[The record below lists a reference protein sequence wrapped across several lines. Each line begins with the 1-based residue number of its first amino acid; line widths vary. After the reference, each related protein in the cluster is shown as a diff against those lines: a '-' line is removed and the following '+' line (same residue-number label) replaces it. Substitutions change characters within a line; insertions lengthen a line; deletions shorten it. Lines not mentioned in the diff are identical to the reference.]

1 MPAPASLICHR
12 HCRCTDAPG
21 ASFGMMYAL
30 GPIPTP
36 DRPFHCSEFAMSLF
50 RKLSLLLCSAF
61 WLAASTAHAQTEAP
75 DALIKRV
82 SNEMLELAKTD
93 KQIQAGNQ
101 QRIMEVVQAKVIPH
115 VNFQRMTAQAAG
127 RFWRE
132 ATPEQQAALTT
143 EFRSLLIYTYAGAIS
158 QVRNQVLEF
167 KPMRASPDD
176 DEVEV
181 RSVVIQPRGEPIQL
195 NYRLEKTAAGWKI
208 YDVNILGAW
217 LVETYK
223 GTFAAEINKGGM
235 DGLIRAL
242 AERNR
247 RLAAA
252 PPKQTKS

>member
-1 MPAPASLICHR
+1 
-12 HCRCTDAPG
+12 
-21 ASFGMMYAL
+21 
-30 GPIPTP
+30 
-36 DRPFHCSEFAMSLF
+36 MSIF
-50 RKLSLLLCSAF
+50 RKFFLLFFTVLFLCAGSA
-61 WLAASTAHAQTEAP
+61 SAQQEAP

-82 SNEMLELAKTD
+82 STEILDLAKTD

-101 QRIMEVVQAKVIPH
+101 QRIMEVVQAKVIPY
-115 VNFQRMTAQAAG
+115 VNFQRMTSMAAG

-143 EFRSLLIYTYAGAIS
+143 EFRSLLIYTYSGAIS

-167 KPMRASPDD
+167 KPMRAGAGD

-195 NYRLEKTAAGWKI
+195 NYRLEKTPAGWKI

-223 GTFAAEINKGGM
+223 GTFAAEINKGGI

-242 AERNR
+242 AERNK
-247 RLAAA
+247 RLAAV
-252 PPKQTKS
+252 PPKPAKS

>member
-1 MPAPASLICHR
+1 
-12 HCRCTDAPG
+12 
-21 ASFGMMYAL
+21 
-30 GPIPTP
+30 
-36 DRPFHCSEFAMSLF
+36 MSTL
-50 RKLSLLLCSAF
+50 RKLSSLLFILLLVGVGSA
-61 WLAASTAHAQTEAP
+61 SAQQEAP
-75 DALIKRV
+75 DVLVKRV
-82 SNEMLELAKTD
+82 SGEILELAKTD

-101 QRIMEVVQAKVIPH
+101 QRIMEIVQAKVIPH
-115 VNFQRMTAQAAG
+115 VNFQRMTAMAAG

-143 EFRSLLIYTYAGAIS
+143 EFRSLLIYTYSGAIS

-167 KPMRASPDD
+167 KPMRAGADD

-195 NYRLEKTAAGWKI
+195 NYRLEKTASGWKI

-223 GTFAAEINKGGM
+223 GTFAAEINKGGI

-242 AERNR
+242 AERNK
-247 RLAAA
+247 RLAAN
-252 PPKQTKS
+252 PPKPAKS

>member
-1 MPAPASLICHR
+1 MSILRKHVSILFTLLVVCAGSAS
-12 HCRCTDAPG
+12 
-21 ASFGMMYAL
+21 
-30 GPIPTP
+30 
-36 DRPFHCSEFAMSLF
+36 
-50 RKLSLLLCSAF
+50 
-61 WLAASTAHAQTEAP
+61 AQQEAP
-75 DALIKRV
+75 DVLVKRV
-82 SNEMLELAKTD
+82 SGEILELAKTD

-115 VNFQRMTAQAAG
+115 VNFQRMTAMAAG

-143 EFRSLLIYTYAGAIS
+143 EFRSLLIYTYSGAIS

-167 KPMRASPDD
+167 KPMRAGADD

-181 RSVVIQPRGEPIQL
+181 RSMVIQPRGEPIQL
-195 NYRLEKTAAGWKI
+195 NYRLEKTASGWKI

-242 AERNR
+242 AERNK
-247 RLAAA
+247 RLAAN
-252 PPKQTKS
+252 PPKPAKS